1 MSTPNML
8 HITIIIFYSLLFI
21 NRLIEC
27 RTVPAKDDIC
37 TRYPQFSLCLG
48 NGQLQPGGTPPS
60 PPTAPPPVEKQTLD
74 RDTYCKKYQL
84 HFTYFCSPGVDQGPN
99 AQDFCKAYGKNC
111 DVKAAPQAYTKDQIT
126 AECSKKKSLAETY
139 CTGNEPDAIRGQC
152 DQYRQYCLNGQ
163 QAPAATAAPVVAN
176 PIFDPVQYCTSYQPA
191 YIQACA
197 TPRPP
202 QGNIGRKRKRR
213 QGDPAAL
220 AAAAGYTPEKIA
232 AMCTQYQSLASSY
245 CTGNEPAGQIK
256 DKCNLYRTYCL
267 KQANVPSAPAPQWLQ
282 LPLWHLNN
290 LSRRRVRTVPIFVHD
305 TFNCVPIWVP
315 VRNKPK
321 CSTCAQITCT
331 WQTHS
336 VQGTKL
342 PRVGSHATII
352 GCTVRTNNRSGTSM
366 VPSDHY
372 RATLPMCPTIG
383 EMVCSVQVS
392 ANYTYST
399 FSMICLYSTTFV

>member
-1 MSTPNML
+1 MTSVIYIL
-8 HITIIIFYSLLFI
+8 
-21 NRLIEC
+21 
-27 RTVPAKDDIC
+27 VPAKDDIC

-48 NGQLQPGGTPPS
+48 NGQLAPGGAPPP

-74 RDTYCKKYQL
+74 RDSYCKKYQL

-111 DVKAAPQAYTKDQIT
+111 DVNAAPQAYTKDQIT

-139 CTGNEPDAIRGQC
+139 CTGNEPDAIRSQC

-163 QAPAATAAPVVAN
+163 PAAAATAAPIQ

-202 QGNIGRKRKRR
+202 QGIIGRRRKR

-220 AAAAGYTPEKIA
+220 AAAAGYTPEKIS
-232 AMCTQYQSLASSY
+232 AMCTQYQSLASTY

-267 KQANVPSAPAPQWLQ
+267 KQASAPAAPVAPVAPAPAPVAPAAQPSGPQSPDFCPKYVATCSNLQ
-282 LPLWHLNN
+282 ASPQQTQVQYLCANYVYMADTFCPGYETAQSRITCNNYRMYCQNKQPFRDIDGVFPLNN
-290 LSRRRVRTVPIFVHD
+290 GVANVP
-305 TFNCVPIWVP
+305 
-315 VRNKPK
+315 
-321 CSTCAQITCT
+321 
-331 WQTHS
+331 
-336 VQGTKL
+336 
-342 PRVGSHATII
+342 
-352 GCTVRTNNRSGTSM
+352 NNWGNGLLGTSF
-366 VPSDHY
+366 
-372 RATLPMCPTIG
+372 G
-383 EMVCSVQVS
+383 
-392 ANYTYST
+392 
-399 FSMICLYSTTFV
+399 